1 MNLFMKDIRSSIL
14 VLLMVGFLFFADAGW
29 VEAQENDYKNSSDP
43 LVRCLYEARR
53 TALDPDQYSTPDCAN
68 SFIKGNVVTFPET
81 AFKKTERGMIETMEI
96 ADVRQY
102 FRDWLDKDLAE
113 EYKKESEFF
122 SIYNRDLSAQQ
133 AFHMATR
140 EQKDAGIGDFSSL
153 IVRKDYVDIIHIG
166 TGADD
171 REFTEGRTPVWTFDY
186 GDVNL
191 LVFVGYC
198 RISLSG
204 KVYDDMA
211 NEYFDENSVFFKNH
225 HMEISW
231 DDERNKLYKV
241 IDGGSTEG
249 TLDAVLTPA
258 LEFAKKTVGRI
269 AGVCGSKNV
278 QTLTSV
284 EEEKEVEALVDKAP
298 AESDLAISEN
308 AKRLN
313 DELKALFGDLP
324 VGDKEIKP
332 KVPELT
338 GNTPYLFDN
347 PLSTKD
353 NRYFSFTANAKNHII
368 EYRGGNKITLEF
380 PDGTTF
386 VPEPGDFIRVPVG
399 TKVKTEMGLY
409 QGVSQYDNIGKFGMS
424 SLGITN
430 VAGGSSITL
439 GGGSVVELVPTES
452 GASSNVKLN
461 NGEIRIGTGGFG
473 GTDSPDLPTEIQF
486 EGRQDVEISWDGT
499 DFGVS
504 FDRETGKIITEIYDG
519 TIKVAVG
526 EKTYS
531 LSSSYGDEIKR
542 IEIEGNGGVTERIA
556 VPRTVLQE
564 QPKEEPRKVV
574 STEIEPRDEQPWRW
588 LLLVVGVVGLVAV
601 GSFGHKKRR
610 GTWPLET
617 RWKPIVNRLREIFKI
632 KSLL

>member
-1 MNLFMKDIRSSIL
+1 MVSKSIFA
-14 VLLMVGFLFFADAGW
+14 LLAVGAMLAGVTPIFAQDA
-29 VEAQENDYKNSSDP
+29 DYKNSVDP

-53 TALDPDQYSTPDCAN
+53 IASDPDQYSTPDCAN

-204 KVYDDMA
+204 KVYDDMS

-353 NRYFSFTANAKNHII
+353 NRYFSFTADAKNHII

-380 PDGTTF
+380 PNGTIF
-386 VPEPGDFIRVPVG
+386 VPESGDFVRVPVG

-409 QGVSQYDNIGKFGMS
+409 QGNSPYDNIGKFGMS

-439 GGGSVVELVPTES
+439 GGGSVVELVPAAS
-452 GASSNVKLN
+452 GGSSNVKLN
-461 NGEIRIGTGGFG
+461 NGDVRIGTGGFG
-473 GTDSPDLPTEIQF
+473 GTDRPNLPTEIQF
-486 EGRQDVEISWDGT
+486 EGRRDVEISWDGT
-499 DFGVS
+499 DFAVS
-504 FDRETGKIITEIYDG
+504 YDRESGKIIAEIYEG

-526 EKTYS
+526 EKVYS
-531 LSSSYGDEIKR
+531 LSSSYGGEIKR
-542 IEIEGNGGVTERIA
+542 IEIGKNGEVAEKIAIPRAVWQERL
-556 VPRTVLQE
+556 RG
-564 QPKEEPRKVV
+564 EPERAV
-574 STEIEPRDEQPWRW
+574 STEVGPSGKRPWRW
-588 LLLVVGVVGLVAV
+588 SLLVIGVVGLVAA
-601 GSFGHKKRR
+601 GGFWYRKRF
-610 GTWPLET
+610 GTWPFEA
-617 RWKPIVNRLREIFKI
+617 RWKPVVNRLKEIYILI
-632 KSLL
+632 KNLL

>member
-1 MNLFMKDIRSSIL
+1 
-14 VLLMVGFLFFADAGW
+14 MVGFLFFVDGGR
-29 VEAQENDYKNSSDP
+29 VGAQENDYKNSSDP
-43 LVRCLYEARR
+43 LVRCLDEARR
-53 TALDPDQYSTPDCAN
+53 RASDTDQYSTPDCAN

-102 FRDWLDKDLAE
+102 FRDWLDKDLVV
-113 EYKKESEFF
+113 EYKKESESF

-133 AFHMATR
+133 AFHKATR

-166 TGADD
+166 TGAND

-198 RISLSG
+198 RLSLSG
-204 KVYDDMA
+204 KVYDDMS
-211 NEYFDENSVFFKNH
+211 NEYFDENSEFFKNH
-225 HMEISW
+225 HVALSW
-231 DDERNKLYKV
+231 DDERNRLYEV
-241 IDGGSTEG
+241 IDGGSEEG
-249 TLDAVLTPA
+249 TLDTVLTPT
-258 LEFAKKTVGRI
+258 LEFARKTVGRI

-284 EEEKEVEALVDKAP
+284 EEEKEVEALVEKAP

-308 AKRLN
+308 ARRLN

-324 VGDKEIKP
+324 VDDKEIKP
-332 KVPELT
+332 KAPELT

-353 NRYFSFTANAKNHII
+353 NRYFSFTADARNHII

-380 PDGTTF
+380 PNGTIF
-386 VPEPGDFIRVPVG
+386 VPESGDFIRVPVG

-409 QGVSQYDNIGKFGMS
+409 QGNSPYDNIGKFGMS

-439 GGGSVVELVPTES
+439 GGGSVVELVPAAS
-452 GASSNVKLN
+452 GGSSNVKLN
-461 NGEIRIGTGGFG
+461 NGDVRIGTGGFG
-473 GTDSPDLPTEIQF
+473 GTDRPDLPTEIQF

-499 DFGVS
+499 DFAVS
-504 FDRETGKIITEIYDG
+504 YDRETRKIVAEIYDG

-531 LSSSYGDEIKR
+531 LSSSYGGEIER
-542 IEIEGNGGVTERIA
+542 IEIEGTGEVVEKTAIPRAVWRERSKREPEKA
-556 VPRTVLQE
+556 VNAEVGLNDKR
-564 QPKEEPRKVV
+564 
-574 STEIEPRDEQPWRW
+574 PWRW
-588 LLLVVGVVGLVAV
+588 MLLVVGVVGLVAA
-601 GSFGHKKRR
+601 GGFWYRKRF
-610 GTWPLET
+610 GTWPFEA
-617 RWKPIVNRLREIFKI
+617 RWRPVVAKLMMIYRLVTSKLKRK
-632 KSLL
+632 